1 MERNTN
7 LPVKGYIVSNPQEYD
22 KYHRYPW
29 EKMYDKI
36 KYGQHVNDRN
46 NFLRVKTAEGDVITV
61 RFYGIVDGGIERID
75 NRMKI
80 EAVGCYY
87 SENDYIARSIFID
100 GEELRIRN
108 EPADYLYL
116 LGPGIAL
123 LLGIIFI
130 LLFRSISNGA
140 SQIVSESNGDYV
152 QNMKMFVKDFA
163 GVWLICSTLI
173 FAILHRIAPRI
184 RIFYEIC
191 FSLIIG
197 IIVSVWFCFYM

>member
-1 MERNTN
+1 
-7 LPVKGYIVSNPQEYD
+7 
-22 KYHRYPW
+22 
-29 EKMYDKI
+29 
-36 KYGQHVNDRN
+36 
-46 NFLRVKTAEGDVITV
+46 
-61 RFYGIVDGGIERID
+61 
-75 NRMKI
+75 MKI

-152 QNMKMFVKDFA
+152 QNMKMYVKDFA
-163 GVWLICSTLI
+163 GVWL
-173 FAILHRIAPRI
+173 FVRH
-184 RIFYEIC
+184 
-191 FSLIIG
+191 
-197 IIVSVWFCFYM
+197 